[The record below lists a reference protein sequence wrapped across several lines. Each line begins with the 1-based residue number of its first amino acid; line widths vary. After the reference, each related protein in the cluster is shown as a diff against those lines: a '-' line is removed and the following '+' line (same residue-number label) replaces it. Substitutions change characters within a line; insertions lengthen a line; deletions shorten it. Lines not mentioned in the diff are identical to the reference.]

1 MTFRL
6 GSVVTDFVPSRL
18 LGDKLVKLVLEAG
31 FGVERVSCNRET
43 VFLGQDFT
51 KRGAAD
57 FAETSAIL
65 VRGFRLIQR
74 HLILASNPRQLFF
87 LDEDNGACS
96 GLSAP
101 GTMARAHHGR
111 FRRQLKSDGA
121 TTAASLNHPTNL
133 PVRYTPMRTI

>member
-1 MTFRL
+1 MTLRL
-6 GSVVTDFVPSRL
+6 RSVVTDFVPAGL

-31 FGVERVSCNRET
+31 FGVERVRCNRET

-51 KRGAAD
+51 ERGAAD

-65 VRGFRLIQR
+65 VRNCRLIQR
-74 HLILASNPRQLFF
+74 HLILAPDPRQVFF
-87 LDEDNGACS
+87 FDKDNGACP

-101 GTMARAHHGR
+101 GTMARAHHGW

-121 TTAASLNHPTNL
+121 TTAASLNHPANL
-133 PVRYTPMRTI
+133 PVRHTR

>member
-1 MTFRL
+1 MTFGL
-6 GSVVTDFVPSRL
+6 GSVVTDFVPGRL

-31 FGVERVSCNRET
+31 FGVERVGCNRET

-57 FAETSAIL
+57 SAETSAIL
-65 VRGFRLIQR
+65 VRGCRPIQR
-74 HLILASNPRQLFF
+74 HLILASDPRQLFF
-87 LDEDNGACS
+87 LDEDNGACA

-111 FRRQLKSDGA
+111 FGRQLKSDGA
-121 TTAASLNHPTNL
+121 ATAASLNHPTNL
-133 PVRYTPMRTI
+133 PVWYTPMRTI